1 MSSVAVARTFLN
13 VPAEVSVLGTL
24 EKIDAHL
31 FTGPYFR
38 LDADNKKSSQTFET
52 ADQARK
58 MYQRAVVVGNV
69 RPGVVAVDIDLDED
83 EAAEAILYQLKTW
96 CEDHAAWHTTR
107 RSGGGAGRWHFIAV
121 PPAGQAAQLEELA
134 TALRVRS
141 GYSGADVDV
150 RSTLRLLSSP
160 HRKTGVIQALEDCP
174 HELLSGLPRTARADA
189 RSIRR
194 PAPDAPAPDADATL
208 TRAQWA
214 AFRSSPKLE
223 TRSHTE
229 FEICRRLKGSGASP
243 EAVWNAFTTA
253 RSRSDIGHAKERD
266 YAWFLINM
274 WQKIRLVS
282 AATEQRN
289 DGRSRHA
296 DGYDWAAW
304 ALPMSANVRRLWSV
318 WDGRHARTVEH
329 VAIVA
334 ADRIGRSTEGRAP
347 LPLRDLMEDTG
358 RDIKTVSAALRSL
371 VEVGLLERVSRFS
384 YSADVASAS
393 DVYALGG
400 AYDSPQSLTPTPR
413 SYTPR
418 SVLWHSLGSSALSL
432 LLTTLHA
439 DTSLS
444 LRSLATASHYSTAP
458 LSTRQRQLITGL
470 LHELAQ
476 RNVLNQDVPDSWRN
490 STKGTAIQPRAGLR
504 ILAAIRSR
512 ISRERAAFRSLVE
525 SQRESWKERW
535 MAQKEAALEVMKE
548 RRRQHQIKWWA
559 SLSAEERQLRQRVWK
574 DHWSNASLAE
584 RKARKEYLKK
594 QRPTATD
601 WELAA

>member
-52 ADQARK
+52 AAQARK

-69 RPGVVAVDIDLDED
+69 RQGVVAVDIDLDED

-121 PPAGQAAQLEELA
+121 PPAGHAAQLEELA

-160 HRKTGVIQALEDCP
+160 HRKTGVIQALEECP
-174 HELLSGLPRTARADA
+174 HELLAGLPETARADA
-189 RSIRR
+189 GSNRR
-194 PAPDAPAPDADATL
+194 PTPDAPAPAADAML
-208 TRAQWA
+208 TRVQWA
-214 AFRSSPKLE
+214 AFRTSPKLE

-243 EAVWNAFTTA
+243 EAVWNALTTA
-253 RSRSDIGHAKERD
+253 RSRSDIGHARERN

-274 WQKIRLVS
+274 WQKIRLVP
-282 AATEQRN
+282 ATKEQRSG
-289 DGRSRHA
+289 GRHGTA
-296 DGYDWAAW
+296 DGYDWAVW
-304 ALPMSANVRRLWSV
+304 ALPMSANVRRVWSV

-329 VAIVA
+329 VAIIA
-334 ADRIGRSTEGRAP
+334 ADRIGRSTDGRAP

-371 VEVGLLERVSRFS
+371 VDVGLLERVSRFS
-384 YSADVASAS
+384 YSADVAAAS

-400 AYDSPQSLTPTPR
+400 AYETPQSLTPTPR

-418 SVLWHSLGSSALSL
+418 SPLWHSLGSSALSL

-439 DTSLS
+439 GTSLS
-444 LRSLATASHYSTAP
+444 LRSLATASHYSSSP

-470 LHELAQ
+470 LNELAQ
-476 RNVLNQDVPDSWRN
+476 RNVLNQDGPDAWQN
-490 STKGTAIQPRAGLR
+490 STKGSVTQPRAGLR
-504 ILAAIRSR
+504 ILAAIRTR
-512 ISRERAAFRSLVE
+512 IAREREAFRSLVE
-525 SQRESWKERW
+525 SQRENWKETW
-535 MAQKEAALEVMKE
+535 MAQKHAALEVMKE
-548 RRRQHQIKWWA
+548 RRRQHQIKWWE
-559 SLSAEERQLRQRVWK
+559 SLPAEERQLRQRIWK
-574 DHWSNASLAE
+574 DHWNDASSAE
-584 RKARKEYLKK
+584 RQARREYMKE
-594 QRPTATD
+594 QRPMVTD

>member
-1 MSSVAVARTFLN
+1 M
-13 VPAEVSVLGTL
+13 L
-24 EKIDAHL
+24 EEIDSHL
-31 FTGPYFR
+31 FTAPYFR
-38 LDADNKKSSQTFET
+38 LDADNRKASEAFET
-52 ADQARK
+52 AAQARK

-69 RPGVVAVDIDLDED
+69 RRGVVAIDIDLDD
-83 EAAEAILYQLKTW
+83 DDAAEAILYHLRTW

-141 GYSGADVDV
+141 GYSGTDVDV
-150 RSTLRLLSSP
+150 RFTLRLLSSP

-174 HELLSGLPRTARADA
+174 HELLAGLPKTVHAEA
-189 RSIRR
+189 RSNGRPTPAV
-194 PAPDAPAPDADATL
+194 PAPDANATL

-229 FEICRRLKGSGASP
+229 FEICRRLKGHGASP
-243 EAVWNAFTTA
+243 EAAWNALTTA
-253 RSRSDIGHAKERD
+253 RNRSDIGHAKERD

-274 WQKIRLVS
+274 WRKIRLVP
-282 AATEQRN
+282 AVKEQRN
-289 DGRSRHA
+289 GGRRRPT

-334 ADRIGRSTEGRAP
+334 ADRIGRSSEGRAP

-358 RDIKTVSAALRSL
+358 RDIKTISAALRSL
-371 VEVGLLERVSRFS
+371 VDVGLLVRVSRFS

-400 AYDSPQSLTPTPR
+400 AYETPKSLTPTPR

-418 SVLWHSLGSSALSL
+418 SALWHALGSSALSL

-439 DTSLS
+439 GTRLS
-444 LRSLATASHYSTAP
+444 LRTLATASHYSSSP

-470 LHELAQ
+470 LNELVQ
-476 RNVLNQDVPDSWRN
+476 RNVLSQDGPDAWRN
-490 STKGTAIQPRAGLR
+490 STKGAVTQPRAGLR
-504 ILAAIRSR
+504 ILAAVRTR
-512 ISRERAAFRSLVE
+512 IARERAAFRSLVE
-525 SQRESWKERW
+525 SQRESWKETW
-535 MAQKEAALEVMKE
+535 TAQKQAALEVMKE
-548 RRRQHQIKWWA
+548 RRREHQIKWWE
-559 SLSAEERQLRQRVWK
+559 SLSAEERQLRQRIWK
-574 DHWSNASLAE
+574 EHWNNATLAE
-584 RKARKEYLKK
+584 RQARKEYLKR
-594 QRPTATD
+594 QRPMATD